1 MCQTWPKVLTQ
12 NTQLNTYIW
21 LGYRDDYIFEVQVK
35 ILFYFLFVKT
45 YFTHSLQKFTLLKI
59 DCKKYLYL
67 KKNIVN
73 LLLRCEIW
81 KLMHNNEEPYCIWSF
96 M

>member
-21 LGYRDDYIFEVQVK
+21 FEYRYYYIFEVQVK
-35 ILFYFLFVKT
+35 NLFYFLFVIT

-67 KKNIVN
+67 EKKYCQPTFTMGN
-73 LLLRCEIW
+73 LEI
-81 KLMHNNEEPYCIWSF
+81 NAQ
-96 M
+96 